1 MATVKSSQ
9 IEATDLDFE
18 DIADNIKTY
27 LKGQTTFKD
36 YNFEGANLGVLI
48 DMLAYASHI
57 SGLNTNIAASELFLD
72 SAQIR
77 KNVVSRAKD
86 LGFVPASEKASAAQ
100 LEVKMTDIKSPDG
113 TIPTAMDMTMSRGHN
128 FSTIFD
134 GVTYNFVNT
143 TSIVPT
149 RDGTTFSFPSVDI
162 VQGQYVTDSFIYDS
176 QIKNS
181 KFVLSNARI
190 DRSKLEVK
198 VDSGGTVNTYAL
210 STDVSTITSSSRV
223 FYAQEN
229 EEGFIEIYF
238 GDGVLGIDLKDGD
251 QINATYI
258 VVDGVH
264 ADGAKLFSM
273 SDSVNGFAQ
282 STITTLSNASGGSEK
297 ESIESIKF
305 KATKFY
311 TSQNRLVTL
320 NDYKAKVSEY
330 YPNADAVAVWGGE
343 DNDPPQYGKVFISL
357 KPQNSDY
364 LSEAEKTDVKN
375 KLNQL
380 NMMTVRPEI
389 VDAEIVKILLTT
401 VFKYNKNDTTL
412 SKGELESLIRN
423 TIVNFDNTSLNNF
436 DSIFRHSN
444 LVKTIDDCHES
455 VLSNITNVRL
465 RKKQQITLNKSE
477 GLTIKFGN
485 GFYDPNDGYNKASG
499 GILTTTGFK
508 VDGDTVNTY
517 YFDDD
522 GSGVIRRYSLNAS
535 GVRVFADQSAG
546 TIDYTNGKISI
557 DAIKFT
563 STVNNDTS
571 IDFTVLPLSDDV
583 VAIRGSLI
591 DISIDDISV
600 KGEVDTISSGE
611 SSAGVGYNSTSSSSY

>member
-1 MATVKSSQ
+1 MATKSSN
-9 IEATDLDFE
+9 IIATDLDF
-18 DIADNIKTY
+18 DTIASNIKTY
-27 LKGQTTFKD
+27 LKGQEKFKD
-36 YNFEGANLGVLI
+36 YNFEGSNLNVLI
-48 DMLAYASHI
+48 DMLAYAQHVG
-57 SGLNTNIAASELFLD
+57 GLNTNIAASELFLD

-86 LGFVPASEKASAAQ
+86 LGFVPASEKASSA
-100 LEVKMTDIKSPDG
+100 EIEGKMANIRNVDG
-113 TIPTAMDMTMSRGHN
+113 TIPTANDMTMPRGHN
-128 FSTIFD
+128 FSTIYD
-134 GVTYNFVNT
+134 GVSYNFVNT
-143 TSIVPT
+143 SSVVPT
-149 RDGTTFSFPSVDI
+149 RDGLNFSYPTVDL
-162 VQGQYVTDSFIYDS
+162 VQGQYITDTFVFDS

-181 KFVLSNARI
+181 KFVLSNARV
-190 DRSKLEVK
+190 DRSKLEVS
-198 VDSGGTVNTYAL
+198 VNSNGTINKYSL
-210 STDVSTITSSSRV
+210 STDVSTITSSTRV

-238 GDGVLGIDLKDGD
+238 GDDVLGLGLKDGD
-251 QINATYI
+251 IIKATYI
-258 VVDGVH
+258 AVDEIH
-264 ADGAKLFSM
+264 ADGAKHFNM
-273 SDSVNGFAQ
+273 SDAINGFTNI
-282 STITTLSNASGGSEK
+282 TITTLSNSSGGAEK
-297 ESIESIKF
+297 EDIESIKF

-343 DNDPPQYGKVFISL
+343 DNDPTQYGKVFISL

-364 LSEAEKTDVKN
+364 LSVAEKTDVKN

-401 VFKYNKNDTTL
+401 VFKYNKNETTL
-412 SKGELESLIRN
+412 SKGELESVVRN
-423 TIVNFDNTSLNNF
+423 TIVNFDNTNLNNF

-444 LVKTIDDCHES
+444 LVKTIDECNAS
-455 VLSNITNVRL
+455 ILSNITNVRL
-465 RKKQQITLNKSE
+465 RKRKLITLDKSE
-477 GLTIKFGN
+477 GIVINFGN
-485 GFYDPNDGYNKASG
+485 GFYHPNDGYNKASG

-508 VDGDTVNTY
+508 VDGDVVNTY

-546 TIDYTNGKISI
+546 TIDYTDGKISI

-563 STVNNDTS
+563 STVNSDTS

-591 DISIDDISV
+591 DISVDDISV

>member
-1 MATVKSSQ
+1 MATKSSQ
-9 IEATDLDFE
+9 INATDLDFDTISE
-18 DIADNIKTY
+18 NIKTY
-27 LKGQTTFKD
+27 LKGQQKFKD
-36 YNFEGANLGVLI
+36 YDFDGSNLNVLI
-48 DMLAYASHI
+48 DMLAYAGHI

-86 LGFVPASEKASAAQ
+86 LGFVPASEKSSAAQ
-100 LEVKMTDIKSPDG
+100 VEVKMVNIRNADQ
-113 TIPTAMDMTMSRGHN
+113 TIPTANDMTMNRGHN
-128 FSTIFD
+128 FQTIYD
-134 GVTYNFVNT
+134 GVTYNFVNST
-143 TSIVPT
+143 TVVPT
-149 RDGTTFSFPSVDI
+149 RDNTTFTYPTVDI
-162 VQGQYVTDSFIYDS
+162 IQGQYITDSFIFDG

-181 KFVLSNARI
+181 KFVLSNARV
-190 DRSKLEVK
+190 DRSKLEVE
-198 VDSGGTVNTYAL
+198 VNSNGIVSKYAL
-210 STDVSTITSSSRV
+210 STDVSTITSSSKV

-238 GDGVLGIDLKDGD
+238 GDGVLGLGLKDGD
-251 QINATYI
+251 LINATYI
-258 VVDGVH
+258 TVDDIH
-264 ADGAKLFSM
+264 ADGAKIFSM
-273 SDSVNGFAQ
+273 ADAIMGFANG
-282 STITTLSNASGGSEK
+282 TITTLSDASGGAEK
-297 ESIESIKF
+297 ESIDSIKF

-320 NDYKAKVSEY
+320 NDYKAKESEY

-364 LSEAEKTDVKN
+364 LSVAEKTEVTS

-380 NMMTVRPEI
+380 NMLTVRPEI
-389 VDAEIVKILLTT
+389 IDAEIVKILITT
-401 VFKYNKNDTTL
+401 VFKYNNKETTL
-412 SKGELESLIRN
+412 SLGEVETLVRN
-423 TIVNFDNTSLNNF
+423 AIVNFDNTNLNNF

-444 LVKTIDDCHES
+444 LVKAIDDTNVS
-455 VLSNITNVRL
+455 ILSNITNVRL
-465 RKKQQITLNKSE
+465 RKRKQIKLNYSE
-477 GLTIKFGN
+477 GLIINFGN
-485 GFYDPNDGYNKASG
+485 GFYHPNDGYNKASG

-508 VDGDTVNTY
+508 VDGDSVNTY
-517 YFDDD
+517 FFDDD
-522 GSGVIRRYSLNAS
+522 GSGVIRRYSLNTS

-546 TIDYTNGKISI
+546 TIDYTTGKISI

-563 STVNNDTS
+563 SSVNNDTS

-591 DISIDDISV
+591 DISIDDIKV

>member
-1 MATVKSSQ
+1 MSVKSSQ
-9 IEATDLDFE
+9 INATDLDFE
-18 DIADNIKTY
+18 TISENIKTY
-27 LKGQTTFKD
+27 LKGQEKFKD
-36 YNFEGANLGVLI
+36 YDFEGSNLNVLI
-48 DMLAYASHI
+48 DMLAYAGHV

-86 LGFVPASEKASAAQ
+86 LGFVPASEKASGAQ
-100 LEVKMTDIKSPDG
+100 LEVKMSNIRKPDG
-113 TIPTAMDMTMSRGHN
+113 TIPTANDMTMPRGHN
-128 FSTIFD
+128 FDTVYD

-143 TSIVPT
+143 TSVVPT
-149 RDGTTFSFPSVDI
+149 RDGLNFSYPTVDI
-162 VQGQYVTDSFIYDS
+162 VQGQYITDSFVFDS

-181 KFVLSNARI
+181 KFVLSNARV
-190 DRSKLEVK
+190 DRSKLEV
-198 VDSGGTVNTYAL
+198 SVNSNGVVSKYTL
-210 STDVSTITSSSRV
+210 STEVSTITSSSRV

-229 EEGFIEIYF
+229 EEGFLEIYF
-238 GDGVLGIDLKDGD
+238 GDDVLGKGLVDGD
-251 QINATYI
+251 LISATYI
-258 VVDGVH
+258 TVDDIH
-264 ADGAKLFSM
+264 ADGAKLFTM
-273 SDSVNGFAQ
+273 KDSINGFSNA
-282 STITTLSNASGGSEK
+282 TITTLSNASGGSEK
-297 ESIESIKF
+297 EDIESIKF

-364 LSEAEKTDVKN
+364 LSVAEKAEVQT

-380 NMMTVRPEI
+380 NMLTVRPEI

-401 VFKYNKNDTTL
+401 VFKYNTNDTTL
-412 SKGELESLIRN
+412 SKGELETIVRN
-423 TIVNFDNTSLNNF
+423 AIVNFDNTNLNNF

-444 LVKTIDDCHES
+444 LVKDIDAS
-455 VLSNITNVRL
+455 NTAILSNITNVRL
-465 RKKQQITLNKSE
+465 RKRKQVNLSKSE
-477 GLTIKFGN
+477 GLVINFGN
-485 GFYDPNDGYNKASG
+485 GFFHPHDGHNKASG

-517 YFDDD
+517 FFDDD
-522 GSGVIRRYSLNAS
+522 GSGVVRRYSMQS
-535 GVRVFADQSAG
+535 GVRVFADLAAG
-546 TIDYTNGKISI
+546 TIDYTSGKISI

-563 STVNNDTS
+563 STVNSDTS
-571 IDFTVLPLSDDV
+571 IDFTVLPSSDDV

-591 DISIDDISV
+591 DISVDDIKVS
-600 KGEVDTISSGE
+600 GEVDTISSGE
-611 SSAGVGYNSTSSSSY
+611 SSAGVGYNSTSTSSY